1 MVVGRLPNDVC
12 SRHLGGLSV
21 IGGMVDGAVK
31 VGRREVAG
39 PTQLIWLPKI
49 ALAKE
54 IFLKKHVFLYMCLC

>member
-1 MVVGRLPNDVC
+1 M
-12 SRHLGGLSV
+12 

-54 IFLKKHVFLYMCLC
+54 IFFKKHVFLYMCLC